1 MQGWMVMV
9 VPQKVTPLPM
19 GAFSLHADAGA
30 GGKDAK
36 ALFTS
41 CKAVRIVRPALV
53 SG

>member
-1 MQGWMVMV
+1 MDGDGDASESHSIAH
-9 VPQKVTPLPM
+9 

-41 CKAVRIVRPALV
+41 CKAVCNVRPALV